1 MIESFRKRRW
11 SIPALAL
18 VILVGTAIVIGV
30 SNRAAEPNG
39 AAPAGALGGFLS
51 QTDGKF
57 GYGMLRPAGWTSHD
71 GSFARFYSDIPDGT
85 RARLL
90 LIAYNVGLAGSANR
104 DPNGIVLEW
113 DSFRRNPTLQ
123 GWTSD
128 LERSWRHDQMP
139 FALLETLPD
148 AKVYRR
154 AVLPD
159 GTSASLVACAVD
171 GGKPLIVGLSGGAAQ
186 PAFEPLDRLR
196 ADGVLADFVSM
207 VRSLHA
213 IPADPAN
220 VSPSLP

>member
-71 GSFARFYSDIPDGT
+71 GSFARLYSDIPDGT

-90 LIAYNVGLAGSANR
+90 LIVYNVGLAGVQI
-104 DPNGIVLEW
+104 GIPMG
-113 DSFRRNPTLQ
+113 SSSSGTP
-123 GWTSD
+123 S
-128 LERSWRHDQMP
+128 
-139 FALLETLPD
+139 
-148 AKVYRR
+148 
-154 AVLPD
+154 D
-159 GTSASLVACAVD
+159 GTRPWKAGPAVWN
-171 GGKPLIVGLSGGAAQ
+171 GAGATTGC
-186 PAFEPLDRLR
+186 P
-196 ADGVLADFVSM
+196 S
-207 VRSLHA
+207 RSLRRYPTQRCTGGPSFLTA
-213 IPADPAN
+213 RVPAWSRTPSMA
-220 VSPSLP
+220 VSH